1 MKYIIIFSIAVYA
14 VFNPQDSKKTFSAVV
29 DGANQLA
36 VEKMAEMPEVQRA
49 VKMKLNALNE
59 REI

>member
-1 MKYIIIFSIAVYA
+1 MKYIIIFSIVVYA
-14 VFNPQDSKKTFSAVV
+14 VFNPQDSKKYFSAVV

-49 VKMKLNALNE
+49 VKMRLNAVNE

>member
-1 MKYIIIFSIAVYA
+1 MKYIIILSIAVYA
-14 VFNPQDSKKTFSAVV
+14 VFNPQDSKKYFSAVV

-36 VEKMAEMPEVQRA
+36 VEKVAEMPEVQRA
-49 VKMKLNALNE
+49 VKMRLNAVNE